1 MGKGNYSDDEISLKQ
16 IIMTF
21 IKKNM
26 DLSLMVVSDE
36 SRLGKMKA
44 YRESVLCL
52 SDILLP
58 FYDEKMETAYE
69 SYEKDLVESKK
80 KVTDEHGNIKN
91 QSTWFLDN
99 ERIYRKL
106 FRELNLLL
114 SRNDYLKSTMFGET
128 DKDEIAEED

>member
-26 DLSLMVVSDE
+26 DLSLMIVSE
-36 SRLGKMKA
+36 EARANKMKS

-58 FYDEKMETAYE
+58 FYDEKMNTAYDN
-69 SYEKDLVESKK
+69 YEKNLEESKK
-80 KVTDEHGNIKN
+80 KVTDSNGRIND
-91 QSTWFLDN
+91 QFTWLSDN

-106 FRELNLLL
+106 FRDLNLLL

-128 DKDEIAEED
+128 EKDEVVKED